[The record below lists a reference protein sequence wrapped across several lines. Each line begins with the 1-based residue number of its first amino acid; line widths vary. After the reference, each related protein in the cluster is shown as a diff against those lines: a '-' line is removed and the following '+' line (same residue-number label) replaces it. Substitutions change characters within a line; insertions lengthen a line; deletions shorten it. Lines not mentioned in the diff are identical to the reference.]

1 MIQTNRLSRSST
13 LSIWSINFIDSTNMQ
28 TDLGTIYKLNV
39 HIEGLPGT
47 MDEVDFRC
55 KFWTYRKELTVE
67 KKDMIRL
74 DENNYMAVVDSSR
87 LGRGTIKVQTTVL
100 VPDTDV
106 EGGVRTEIYTE
117 YTDIKVN

>member
-1 MIQTNRLSRSST
+1 
-13 LSIWSINFIDSTNMQ
+13 MQ

-39 HIEGLPGT
+39 HIGGLPGT

-67 KKDMIRL
+67 KKDMIRI
-74 DENNYMAVVDSSR
+74 DENNYMAVIDSYL

-100 VPDTDV
+100 V
-106 EGGVRTEIYTE
+106 
-117 YTDIKVN
+117 N

>member
-1 MIQTNRLSRSST
+1 
-13 LSIWSINFIDSTNMQ
+13 MQ

-74 DENNYMAVVDSSR
+74 DENNYMAVVDSSL

-106 EGGVRTEIYTE
+106 DGGVRTEIYTK

>member
-1 MIQTNRLSRSST
+1 
-13 LSIWSINFIDSTNMQ
+13 MQ

-47 MDEVDFRC
+47 MDDVDFRC

-67 KKDMIRL
+67 K
-74 DENNYMAVVDSSR
+74 
-87 LGRGTIKVQTTVL
+87 TIKVQTTVL

-106 EGGVRTEIYTE
+106 DGGVRTEIYTK

>member
-1 MIQTNRLSRSST
+1 MGCGCENKTVV
-13 LSIWSINFIDSTNMQ
+13 
-28 TDLGTIYKLNV
+28 GTELKFAVALT
-39 HIEGLPGT
+39 LPGGLT

-67 KKDMIRL
+67 KKEMIRL

-106 EGGVRTEIYTE
+106 DGGVRTEIYTK